1 MNQSDSCGDT
11 ATSESQEPDV
21 GESQHDP
28 LRTRIAAVQ
37 LGHMPDDYERDLGQ
51 CRCGFKY
58 QKHWDLASHV
68 ADAVI
73 RELAGSDCIYRYA
86 CHRCGD
92 FWFDKSERMQ
102 RFALLH
108 GKAHTDD

>member
-1 MNQSDSCGDT
+1 MPDS
-11 ATSESQEPDV
+11 
-21 GESQHDP
+21 

-73 RELAGSDCIYRYA
+73 RELNTNCVGYQIWKAAEWISANSGWVPYEIHRNADGSGGGWRVTV
-86 CHRCGD
+86 
-92 FWFDKSERMQ
+92 Q
-102 RFALLH
+102 RIEAN
-108 GKAHTDD
+108 DD

>member
-1 MNQSDSCGDT
+1 M
-11 ATSESQEPDV
+11 PD
-21 GESQHDP
+21 D
-28 LRTRIAAVQ
+28 LRTRIAQVLHRIYGPS
-37 LGHMPDDYERDLGQ
+37 LGCSDHS
-51 CRCGFKY
+51 
-58 QKHWDLASHV
+58 WDREPSGLQDVYLSD

-108 GKAHTDD
+108 GKAHADE

>member
-1 MNQSDSCGDT
+1 MRAMTDD
-11 ATSESQEPDV
+11 D
-21 GESQHDP
+21 

-73 RELAGSDCIYRYA
+73 AELRPQLAAWAQTCVDSGDMTPAAQRELHKILGSKHDR
-86 CHRCGD
+86 H
-92 FWFDKSERMQ
+92 
-102 RFALLH
+102 
-108 GKAHTDD
+108 